1 MADFNADLVDAD
13 NWLLALLLGKIT
25 TYQLS
30 YKVNNMN
37 AKTPDH
43 LLNAD
48 QSTNDKKPWKDSK
61 RYLWLLSP
69 AVPVIGIAALSAYA
83 IAPKKLRALAWV
95 GPALVHGV
103 IPALDR
109 LIGEDKS
116 NPPASAVKPL
126 EEDKYYG
133 RIVKAFIPAQ
143 YAVTF
148 LGAWLA
154 SRKNIPAADYIGLT
168 LSVGAMNG
176 IAINTAHELGHK
188 HDKSDRLLA
197 MLALAPTGY
206 THFAVEHNFGHHKR
220 VATPEDP
227 ASSRLGESFWKF
239 LPRTVIGGFKSAIK
253 IETER
258 LERKGKGFWTLENEL
273 LQGWA
278 MSGAF
283 FGLTTAVCGTRAIP
297 FLIGQGAYGASLLE
311 VINYVE
317 HYGLKREKL
326 DNGKYVRTSPEH
338 SWNSNN
344 IVTNLFLYQLQR
356 HSDHHAHP
364 SRSFQAL
371 RHFDN
376 APQLPGG
383 YASMLLPA
391 YFPAW
396 WYKLMDERVVNH
408 YNGDLSKANIDP
420 ERREEIMAKYQYIA
434 PAAKVATETT
444 EELATE
450 QPVAA

>member
-1 MADFNADLVDAD
+1 M
-13 NWLLALLLGKIT
+13 
-25 TYQLS
+25 
-30 YKVNNMN
+30 MN

-43 LLNAD
+43 LLESKNAA
-48 QSTNDKKPWKDSK
+48 KGGKWKDAK

-83 IAPKKLRALAWV
+83 VAPKKLRALAWV

-109 LIGEDKS
+109 LIGEDTT
-116 NPPASAVKPL
+116 NPPDSAVKDL
-126 EEDKYYG
+126 ENDKYYG
-133 RIVKAFIPAQ
+133 RVVKAFIPAQ
-143 YAVTF
+143 YAVTL

-154 SRKNIPAADYIGLT
+154 SRKSTPALDYVGLT

-188 HDKSDRLLA
+188 HDKTERLLA
-197 MLALAPTGY
+197 MAALAPTGY

-227 ASSRLGESFWKF
+227 ASSRMGESFWKF
-239 LPRTVIGGFKSAIK
+239 LPRTVIGGFKSAVK

-278 MSGAF
+278 MSAAF
-283 FGLTTAVCGTRAIP
+283 FGVTTAICGRRAVP
-297 FLIGQGAYGASLLE
+297 FLVAQGAYGASLLE

-326 DNGKYVRTSPEH
+326 ANGKYVRTSPEH

-344 IVTNLFLYQLQR
+344 LVTNLFLYQLQR

-376 APQLPGG
+376 APQLPAG

-391 YFPAW
+391 YIPSL
-396 WYKLMDERVVNH
+396 WYKLMDERVIQH
-408 YNGDLSKANIDP
+408 YKGDLSKINMDP
-420 ERREEIMAKYQYIA
+420 DERNTLIAKY
-434 PAAKVATETT
+434 AKVAQTIQAEQ
-444 EELATE
+444 EEVKAIE
-450 QPVAA
+450 QQDTAQAA

>member
-1 MADFNADLVDAD
+1 
-13 NWLLALLLGKIT
+13 
-25 TYQLS
+25 
-30 YKVNNMN
+30 MN

-43 LLNAD
+43 LLDNAT
-48 QSTNDKKPWKDSK
+48 QSTNGKWKDAK

-95 GPALVHGV
+95 GPTLVHGV

-109 LIGEDKS
+109 LIGEDS
-116 NPPASAVKPL
+116 TNPPESAIKDL
-126 EEDKYYG
+126 ENDKYYG
-133 RIVKAFIPAQ
+133 RVVKAFIPAQ

-154 SRKNIPAADYIGLT
+154 SRKSTPALDYVGLT

-188 HDKSDRLLA
+188 HDKTERLLA
-197 MLALAPTGY
+197 MAALAPTGY

-227 ASSRLGESFWKF
+227 ASSRMGESFWKF
-239 LPRTVIGGFKSAIK
+239 LPRTVIGGFKSAVK

-278 MSGAF
+278 MSAAF
-283 FGLTTAVCGTRAIP
+283 FGVTTAICGRRAVP
-297 FLIGQGAYGASLLE
+297 FLVAQGAYGASLLE

-326 DNGKYVRTSPEH
+326 ANGKYVRTSPEH

-344 IVTNLFLYQLQR
+344 LVTNLFLYQLQR

-376 APQLPGG
+376 APQLPAG

-391 YFPAW
+391 YIPSL
-396 WYKLMDERVVNH
+396 WYKLMDERVIQH
-408 YNGDLSKANIDP
+408 YKGDLSKINMDP
-420 ERREEIMAKYQYIA
+420 DERNTLIAKY
-434 PAAKVATETT
+434 AKVAQTIQAEQ
-444 EELATE
+444 EEVKAIE
-450 QPVAA
+450 QQDTAQAA

>member
-1 MADFNADLVDAD
+1 
-13 NWLLALLLGKIT
+13 
-25 TYQLS
+25 
-30 YKVNNMN
+30 MN
-37 AKTPDH
+37 AKTRDD
-43 LLNAD
+43 LLN
-48 QSTNDKKPWKDSK
+48 TNESKTLWKDPK

-83 IAPKKLRALAWV
+83 IAPKRLRALAWI

-103 IPALDR
+103 IPAVDR

-116 NPPASAVKPL
+116 NPPASAVQQL
-126 EEDKYYG
+126 ENDKYYG

-154 SRKNIPAADYIGLT
+154 SRKSTPMIDRVGLT
-168 LSVGAMNG
+168 FSVGAMNG

-188 HDKSDRLLA
+188 HDKADRLLA

-239 LPRTVIGGFKSAIK
+239 LPRTVIGGFKSAVK

-258 LERKGKGFWTLENEL
+258 LERKGKSFWSLENEL

-278 MSGAF
+278 MTAGF

-326 DNGKYVRTSPEH
+326 PNGKYVRTAPEH
-338 SWNSNN
+338 SWNSNHV
-344 IVTNLFLYQLQR
+344 VTNLFLYQLQR

-371 RHFDN
+371 RHFEN
-376 APQLPGG
+376 APQLPSG

-391 YFPAW
+391 YIPSW
-396 WYKLMDERVVNH
+396 WYSLMDERVVQH
-408 YNGDLSKANIDP
+408 YKGDLSKANIDP
-420 ERREEIMAKYQYIA
+420 SRRNEIMAKYHYIQ
-434 PAAKVATETT
+434 PAKVDNKITQETVP
-444 EELATE
+444 ES
-450 QPVAA
+450 VAA

>member
-1 MADFNADLVDAD
+1 
-13 NWLLALLLGKIT
+13 
-25 TYQLS
+25 
-30 YKVNNMN
+30 MN

-43 LLNAD
+43 LLDNAT
-48 QSTNDKKPWKDSK
+48 QSKNGKWKDAK

-83 IAPKKLRALAWV
+83 VAPKKLRALAWV

-109 LIGEDKS
+109 IIGEDKT
-116 NPPASAVKPL
+116 NPPESAIKDL
-126 EEDKYYG
+126 ENDKYYG
-133 RIVKAFIPAQ
+133 RVVKAFIPAQ

-154 SRKNIPAADYIGLT
+154 SRKNTPALDYVGLT

-188 HDKSDRLLA
+188 HDKTERLLA
-197 MLALAPTGY
+197 MAALVPTGY

-227 ASSRLGESFWKF
+227 ASSRMGESFWKF
-239 LPRTVIGGFKSAIK
+239 LPRTVIGGFKSAVK

-258 LERKGKGFWTLENEL
+258 LERKGKGFWSLENEL

-278 MSGAF
+278 MTAAF
-283 FGLTTAVCGTRAIP
+283 FGATTAICGRRAVP
-297 FLIGQGAYGASLLE
+297 FLLAQGAYGASLLE

-326 DNGKYVRTSPEH
+326 PNGKYVRTSPEH

-371 RHFDN
+371 RHFES

-391 YFPAW
+391 YVPSL
-396 WYKLMDERVVNH
+396 WYKIMDERVIQH
-408 YNGDLSKANIDP
+408 YKGDLSKINMDP
-420 ERREEIMAKYQYIA
+420 EQREAVMAKYAQLA
-434 PAAKVATETT
+434 DNVKAAHETQKALAAKESEQ
-444 EELATE
+444 EEA
-450 QPVAA
+450 QAA